1 MRRAT
6 CPPRGGPGP
15 MMKPIDDVRIREIKE
30 LSPPEQVLREVPASE
45 QMAASV
51 LAARQ
56 DIHRILVAAADRLL
70 VVMDSCSIHDPRSA
84 LEYATRLQAEAARL
98 AADL

>member
-30 LSPPEQVLREVPASE
+30 LSPPEQVLREIPASE
-45 QMAASV
+45 EMAASV
-51 LAARQ
+51 FGAGQAP
-56 DIHRILVAAADRLL
+56 HRILVGADERM
-70 VVMDSCSIHDPRSA
+70 VVVIGPCSLHDPLSA
-84 LEYATRLQAEAARL
+84 IEYAKRLKDEAARVS
-98 AADL
+98 AN